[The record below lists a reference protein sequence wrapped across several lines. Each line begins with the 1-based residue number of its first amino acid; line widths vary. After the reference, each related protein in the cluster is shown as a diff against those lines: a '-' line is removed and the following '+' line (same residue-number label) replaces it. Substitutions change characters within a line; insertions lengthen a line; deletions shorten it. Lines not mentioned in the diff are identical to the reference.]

1 MKVKSV
7 LYMLLAS
14 LLLVGCG
21 EASNTDSDTESSS
34 PESAKLDS
42 AKPGPEKPASD
53 PSDLQQP
60 DAEEP
65 DSEKP
70 DSGQAGLEDPEAEEP
85 VSKSP
90 EPDRTVLE
98 EPAPEKPE
106 PENSDSPSSSSTNS
120 DSRSQAAASNP
131 GAGKKGRP
139 INITFDDVKL
149 DIKEDVVFKD
159 SMLSDRVRELE
170 GKYVRIRG
178 FICAEATFKQ
188 KDIKQ
193 FILIK
198 NNQCKFGPGGQFHHN
213 MAVQLKPADAIDF
226 TTRAV
231 TVEGKLKL
239 EPKNG
244 PNGKTWTLYHLE
256 G

>member
-1 MKVKSV
+1 MQHNYV
-7 LYMLLAS
+7 LYLSLVS
-14 LLLVGCG
+14 LLLIGCG
-21 EASNTDSDTESSS
+21 EVNNPNSDTKSSS
-34 PESAKLDS
+34 SESAALDS
-42 AKPGPEKPASD
+42 KSSDSEGSGPDSSD
-53 PSDLQQP
+53 PGAANDE
-60 DAEEP
+60 AP
-65 DSEKP
+65 DSEN
-70 DSGQAGLEDPEAEEP
+70 SISEA
-85 VSKSP
+85 
-90 EPDRTVLE
+90 
-98 EPAPEKPE
+98 A
-106 PENSDSPSSSSTNS
+106 NSSTAVTGKSQSEPPNPDTSETSNAGSNS
-120 DSRSQAAASNP
+120 QTSNSAS
-131 GAGKKGRP
+131 GLGSASRP

-149 DIKEDVVFKD
+149 DIKPDVVYDK

-198 NNQCKFGPGGQFHHN
+198 NNQCKFGVGGQFHHN
-213 MAVQLKPADAIDF
+213 MAVHLKPADAIDF

-231 TVEGKLKL
+231 TVEGKLTLK
-239 EPKNG
+239 PMNG